1 MQNLGRYAIIDR
13 LGEGAMGIVYKARD
27 PMMDRDVAIKTILVH
42 ASEGPDAAEFRER
55 FFREA
60 KAAGRL
66 SHPGI
71 VTVFDVS
78 EHEGT
83 PFLVMEFIAGRTL
96 LSILQSG
103 GRMDTA
109 RACKLGIQLSEALDY
124 AHRNG
129 VVHRDIKP
137 ANILITDDD
146 RLKVA
151 DFGVAKLTETQ
162 QTIAGQLL
170 GTPAFMAPEHFT
182 GMPIDGRSDLFSTG
196 VVLYWMATGEKPF
209 AADTVLGVQ
218 YKVVNMDPLRPRTLN
233 PAISESLEAVI
244 LKCIEKDPARRY
256 QSGEE
261 LARDLRA
268 LPAPQTI
275 SATQRINPSPADDRT
290 VVMTQKVRTTPAPRV
305 PATAASQRR
314 VTVALIGA
322 IAFVL
327 SGLGVATFFLLK
339 NPGPATSAKRSAA
352 RSSAS
357 VKVEKIEQPVV
368 EIPKAAEQPD
378 VNIENPQKEPLERKI
393 ETHRAAALPLPAL
406 AYVTPVKAGPARVE
420 PVKMESAN
428 AAPAPV
434 ADLTFRD
441 HKQPPAL
448 APVLIPRE
456 LANNPKSV
464 RLMISS
470 PSVPE
475 ALTITVT
482 VDNELIFN
490 RNATKAA
497 PFGFESLDGRIRLLS
512 VPMVSLSEER
522 QILPG
527 KRKVEV
533 SALMGSRR
541 VAKVQEITAR
551 FDAGDR
557 RVLQIEF
564 LPESSGNGPDSK
576 LFKITLK

>member
-78 EHEGT
+78 EHEST

-103 GRMDTA
+103 GQMDMA

-151 DFGVAKLTETQ
+151 DFGIAKLTETQ
-162 QTIAGQLL
+162 HTIAGQLL

-182 GMPIDGRSDLFSTG
+182 GMPIDGRSDLFSAG

-218 YKVVNMDPLRPRTLN
+218 YKVVNTDPVPPRTLN
-233 PAISESLEAVI
+233 PSISESLEAVI

-256 QSGEE
+256 QSGDE
-261 LARDLRA
+261 LARDLRT
-268 LPAPQTI
+268 LPAPQSI
-275 SATQRINPSPADDRT
+275 SATQRIHRTPSDDRT

-339 NPGPATSAKRSAA
+339 NPEPATPAKRSAG

-357 VKVEKIEQPVV
+357 IKVEKIEQSVI
-368 EIPKAAEQPD
+368 EIPKADEQPD

-420 PVKMESAN
+420 PVKVESAN
-428 AAPAPV
+428 AAPAAV

-441 HKQPPAL
+441 HNQPPAL
-448 APVLIPRE
+448 APVLIPQDG
-456 LANNPKSV
+456 KSV
-464 RLMISS
+464 RLLISS

-512 VPMVSLSEER
+512 VPTVSLSEER

-541 VAKVQEITAR
+541 VAKVQEITTR
-551 FDAGDR
+551 FDAGELR
-557 RVLQIEF
+557 ILQIEF